1 MEAGSRTET
10 AWTAKYE
17 LLCPLA
23 VGGMAELHLARV
35 RDQEHGEQLAV
46 IKRLRRELAFDHQFV
61 TMFLDEARLAST
73 LRHPNVVE
81 VLEVVHEGDQC
92 YIAMEHLHGHDLRDT
107 MARVTGRR
115 QHLRFDQALAIARS
129 VAVGLHYTHERTGAD
144 GQPLRIVHRDV
155 SPHNVFLTYAGD
167 VKIVDFGVAKAATQ
181 LSRTRTGVLKG
192 KVAYMSPEQATGQPL
207 DRRSDVFCI
216 GILLW
221 EMTTGQWLY
230 HKSTELDTLNA
241 VARERPPRPSRRVPE
256 YPRELEKVVMKT
268 LARSRDERWATA
280 GELVE
285 AIDELARRRN
295 WSLEGSLIGEL
306 VAKEF
311 SEEVAAWRTARAR
324 GISLGDHLTAQREC
338 AVVPPSDDEIESG
351 TATAIGTPR
360 LRERGGS
367 RRTRWSGR
375 TGLVRWLTAA
385 LCTAVVGVAAAWAVT
400 AHHGAAPE
408 LPAPAPGSST
418 ASAPVHPGPPS
429 SPPPVASPPALLS
442 PPPAAS
448 SPPPLSGPPSS
459 PALPVASSAPAAP
472 SPPASPPAAPGPAL
486 ASPPA
491 GSPPAGSPPAG
502 SPPAASPPTAS
513 PPTLRPSDHRNP
525 TVIRPRA
532 AEPAAGV
539 GSASAGPPPKP
550 RPRPTLEDL
559 DRLP

>member
-35 RDQEHGEQLAV
+35 HDQEHGEQLAV
-46 IKRLRRELAFDHQFV
+46 IKRLRRELAFDHLFV
-61 TMFLDEARLAST
+61 RMFTDEARLAST
-73 LRHPNVVE
+73 LCHPNVVE
-81 VLEVVHEGDQC
+81 VLEVVHDGDQC

-144 GQPLRIVHRDV
+144 GQPLHIVHRDV
-155 SPHNVFLTYAGD
+155 SPHNVFLTYAGG

-192 KVAYMSPEQATGQPL
+192 KVAYMSPEQATGQSL
-207 DRRSDVFCI
+207 DRRSDVFSV

-230 HKSTELDTLNA
+230 HKPTELDTLNA

-256 YPRELEKVVMKT
+256 YPRDLEKVVMKT

-285 AIDELARRRN
+285 AIDELARRHS
-295 WSLEGSLIGEL
+295 WSLDGSLIGEL

-324 GISLGDHLTAQREC
+324 GFSLGDHLVAQREC

-351 TATAIGTPR
+351 TATAVGTPR

-367 RRTRWSGR
+367 RRTRRSER
-375 TGLVRWLTAA
+375 TARVRWLTAA
-385 LCTAVVGVAAAWAVT
+385 LCAAAVGVAAAWAVT
-400 AHHGAAPE
+400 AHHGTAPE
-408 LPAPAPGSST
+408 LEPAPASGSST
-418 ASAPVHPGPPS
+418 ASAPLHPGPPS
-429 SPPPVASPPALLS
+429 SPPPVAPPPAVASPAAASS
-442 PPPAAS
+442 PPPAAW

-459 PALPVASSAPAAP
+459 PAPPVASSAPAAP
-472 SPPASPPAAPGPAL
+472 SPPASPQAAPGPA
-486 ASPPA
+486 PA
-491 GSPPAGSPPAG
+491 PS
-502 SPPAASPPTAS
+502 PAASPRAAS
-513 PPTLRPSDHRNP
+513 PPTLRPSDHRSP

-532 AEPAAGV
+532 AEPRAAAGV
-539 GSASAGPPPKP
+539 GSGSAASPPPKP
-550 RPRPTLEDL
+550 RPRPTLDDL